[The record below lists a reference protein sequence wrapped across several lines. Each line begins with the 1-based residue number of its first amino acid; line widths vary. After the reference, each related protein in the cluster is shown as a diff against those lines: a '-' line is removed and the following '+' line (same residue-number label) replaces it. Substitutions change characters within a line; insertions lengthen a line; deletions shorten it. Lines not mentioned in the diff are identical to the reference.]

1 MNRSE
6 SVREYIIALIGKI
19 LVQNPEATNREIL
32 KFLERNGFNG
42 LTENTVGKYT
52 KKANAFR
59 IVRVRR
65 QTVELANVE
74 YTGHLRE
81 ALMGAWNIARDTGT
95 NPLIKLAAY
104 NTIGKLAKQLR
115 DMFLEAKSLEK
126 SPESSAIPSDA
137 AANLRALAPL
147 PPDLR
152 EQRDRW
158 LQTQGMLDVP
168 QLTVP
173 ADAIAAE
180 VEAEAPNNQ
189 RNEEEEKRRAEEAQQ
204 KEKERQER
212 KEEIRRKE
220 TQEKERYEAGVR
232 ELGPE
237 VMEKAKAWPWPT
249 AALDVPLDIR
259 IIKLRETWG
268 KGRVSEQ
275 WDNNW
280 QYHFGSIAPPF

>member
-1 MNRSE
+1 M
-6 SVREYIIALIGKI
+6 REYIIALIGKI

-74 YTGHLRE
+74 YAGHLRE

-137 AANLRALAPL
+137 AVNLRALAPL

-158 LQTQGMLDVP
+158 LQTHGILEES
-168 QLTVP
+168 QLSGSATEIDETVV
-173 ADAIAAE
+173 AELAEERKIEEEEKKQEEEAAS
-180 VEAEAPNNQ
+180 
-189 RNEEEEKRRAEEAQQ
+189 REEEEKRKREEAINYVDQAAIQ
-204 KEKERQER
+204 RGCRTSWPSAAHSYSMEER
-212 KEEIRRKE
+212 IREYRR
-220 TQEKERYEAGVR
+220 TFGQGEA
-232 ELGPE
+232 
-237 VMEKAKAWPWPT
+237 AKDWDESWEHN
-249 AALDVPLDIR
+249 
-259 IIKLRETWG
+259 KG
-268 KGRVSEQ
+268 KGPCP
-275 WDNNW
+275 
-280 QYHFGSIAPPF
+280 I